1 MKIKWYGHAA
11 FKITTEEGV
20 RVIIDPYQSG
30 AFGGALSY
38 GKIAEEADIVLTS
51 HDHDD
56 HNYTK
61 DIKGRYRQLKEEGVY
76 EEKGVRIEGIGCY
89 HDATEGKER
98 GKNLIFVIEADGLK
112 VVHMGDLGH
121 MLGPDAIKKVGRADI
136 LLVPVG
142 GFYTIDPGEASKVM
156 AEIGPRV
163 TIPMHYRTARCTFPI
178 ASVEAFTKGKKG
190 VRTMSGSEI
199 EIRAELLPTEPEIFV
214 LQHAL

>member
-11 FKITTEEGV
+11 FKITTDGGI

-56 HNYTK
+56 HNYTG
-61 DIKGRYRQLKEEGVY
+61 DIKGKHRQLDEEGVY
-76 EEKGVRIEGIGCY
+76 EEKGVRVEGIGCY

-112 VVHMGDLGH
+112 VVHLGDLGH
-121 MLGPDAIKKVGRADI
+121 MLGPDTVKKVGQPDI
-136 LLVPVG
+136 LLIPVG
-142 GFYTIDPGEASKVM
+142 GFYTIDPEEASRVV
-156 AEIGPRV
+156 ADIGPRV
-163 TIPMHYRTARCTFPI
+163 TMPMHYRTARCTFPI

-190 VRTMSGSEI
+190 VRLMNKSEI
-199 EIRAELLPTEPEIFV
+199 EIKEEWLPKEPEIIV

>member
-11 FKITTEEGV
+11 FKITTDGGI

-56 HNYTK
+56 HNYTG
-61 DIKGRYRQLKEEGVY
+61 DIKGKYRQLDEEGVY
-76 EEKGVRIEGIGCY
+76 EEKGVRVEGIGCY

-112 VVHMGDLGH
+112 VVHLGDLGH
-121 MLGPDAIKKVGRADI
+121 MLGPDTVKKVGQPDI
-136 LLVPVG
+136 LLIPVG
-142 GFYTIDPGEASKVM
+142 GFYTIDPEEASRVV
-156 AEIGPRV
+156 ADIGPRV
-163 TIPMHYRTARCTFPI
+163 TMPMHYRTARCTFPI

-190 VRTMSGSEI
+190 VRLMNKSEI
-199 EIRAELLPTEPEIFV
+199 EIKEEWLPKEPEIIV